1 MKNYS
6 RRNFLI
12 TSSLVASSSFISG
25 ITGCSK
31 DAKYQQMQNDKTAHK
46 TDIFPLGGKVID
58 AHLHVRAETIE
69 RCLRV
74 MDENH
79 IHYGMNIGIGGED
92 FDQFQQAYQPY
103 RDRLGMMFAFHWD
116 EWQKDPEYVIKAP
129 DLLESA
135 VQKGAHGV
143 KIWKDLG
150 LTAKDPQ
157 GNLIPIDDERLMPIW
172 ERADQINCIVAF
184 HTVDPVA
191 FFEPWN
197 PENERWE
204 ELELH
209 PDWSFADRSVYPA
222 RDQVLAQR
230 NNVIKAF
237 PNLKF
242 QCVHGANY
250 SENLKAIDAWLDKM
264 PNMYVDTSARLG
276 ELGRHAAK
284 EGKAFFEKHQD
295 RLMFG
300 TDRVFGIDG
309 DVQGAGP
316 TKIFSAQEDK
326 TFYNIH
332 WKYFQSREKQFDHPT
347 PIQGN
352 WKIDGIGL
360 SEDVLSKLYWD
371 NAYNLYGLGEFGV
384 S

>member
-1 MKNYS
+1 MSATAAVSGVLFAGLNACKN
-6 RRNFLI
+6 NP
-12 TSSLVASSSFISG
+12 
-25 ITGCSK
+25 K
-31 DAKYQQMQNDKTAHK
+31 PQQMSTS
-46 TDIFPLGGKVID
+46 TDPATGKVID
-58 AHLHVRAETIE
+58 AHLHVRAETID
-69 RCLRV
+69 RCLKV

-79 IHYGMNIGIGGED
+79 IQYGMNIGIGGTE
-92 FDQFQQAYQPY
+92 FDAFQKAYQQHKH
-103 RDRLGMMFAFHWD
+103 RLGMMFAFDW
-116 EWQKDPEYVIKAP
+116 ENWQTNPEYVVKAP
-129 DLLESA
+129 DLLEAA
-135 VQKGAHGV
+135 VEKGAHGV

-150 LTAKDPQ
+150 LTVKDDS
-157 GNLIPIDDERLMPIW
+157 GNLVSIDDERLNPVW
-172 ERADQINCIVAF
+172 ERAEKLGCIVAF

-197 PENERWE
+197 EQNERWD

-222 RDQVLAQR
+222 RDQVLEQR
-230 NNVIKAF
+230 NKVIRAF
-237 PNLKF
+237 PAVKF

-250 SENLKAIDAWLDKM
+250 SENLDVIDAWMDEM

-276 ELGRHAAK
+276 EFGRHKAK
-284 EGKAFFEKHQD
+284 EGYAFFEKHQD

-300 TDRVFGIDG
+300 TDRVFGKDG

-316 TKIFSAQEDK
+316 TRIFTPSEDQQ
-326 TFYNIH
+326 FYDIH
-332 WKYFQSREKQFDHPT
+332 WRYFQTTDVQFNHPT

-360 SEDVLSKLYWD
+360 SETALRKLYWD
-371 NAYNLYGLGEFGV
+371 NAYKLYGLSSLGI

>member
-1 MKNYS
+1 MDSMLSPIGN
-6 RRNFLI
+6 
-12 TSSLVASSSFISG
+12 
-25 ITGCSK
+25 
-31 DAKYQQMQNDKTAHK
+31 
-46 TDIFPLGGKVID
+46 KVID
-58 AHLHVRAETIE
+58 AHLHVRAETID

-79 IHYGMNIGIGGED
+79 IHYGMNIGIGGEG
-92 FDQFQQAYQPY
+92 FEEFQKTYQPF
-103 RDRLGMMFAFHWD
+103 RDRLGMMYAYDWSQ
-116 EWQKDPEYVIKAP
+116 WQGNANFIKAAP
-129 DLLESA
+129 DMLEAA
-135 VQKGAHGV
+135 VEKGAHGV

-150 LTAKDPQ
+150 LTVKDPA
-157 GNLIPIDDERLMPIW
+157 GKLVPIDDERLFPIW
-172 ERADQINCIVAF
+172 ERANSLPCIVAF

-209 PDWSFADRSVYPA
+209 PDWSFADRSIYPA
-222 RDQVLAQR
+222 REAVLEQR
-230 NNVIKAF
+230 NNVIRLF

-250 SENLKAIDAWLDKM
+250 SENLNAVDAWMEEM

-276 ELGRHAAK
+276 EFGRHSAK
-284 EGKAFFEKHQD
+284 EGHAFFEKHRD

-300 TDRVFGIDG
+300 TDRVFGVAG

-316 TKIFSAQEDK
+316 TKMFTSEEDQV
-326 TFYNIH
+326 FYNKH
-332 WKYFQSREKQFDHPT
+332 WTYFQTNETQFDHPT

-360 SEDVLSKLYWD
+360 SEATLRKLYWE
-371 NAYNLYGLGEFGV
+371 NAYSLYHLDQLGV
-384 S
+384 